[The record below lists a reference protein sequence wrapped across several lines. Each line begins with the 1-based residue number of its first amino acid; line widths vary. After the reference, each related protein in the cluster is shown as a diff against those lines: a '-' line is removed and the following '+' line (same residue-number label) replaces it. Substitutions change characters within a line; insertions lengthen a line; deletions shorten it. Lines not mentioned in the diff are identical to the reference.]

1 MPSYIFVSPGSDP
14 GAGLALV
21 DPMLSSKK
29 PSMGTCRPDLR
40 RMVRPGD
47 HIFVISGSRG
57 RTIPQYVI
65 GGMQIDKKLDD
76 QLEALRHCPENMLR
90 RDGNQRVGNIIALPD
105 GTQNQLDNHDKR
117 DQEKFENRIK
127 NYILGKNVVMLKT
140 PREVEIGRNRSV
152 SILSNIFDVPGHRMQ
167 QVVGRG
173 RKLSNAQVDQL
184 LRALDDIKREA
195 RS

>member
-21 DPMLSSKK
+21 DPMLSSSR

-40 RMVRPGD
+40 RMVKPGD

-76 QLEALRHCPENMLR
+76 QLEALRRHPENALR
-90 RDGNQRVGNIIALPD
+90 FDGKQRAGNIIALPD
-105 GTQNQLDNHDKR
+105 GTQHPRDDHDKR
-117 DQEKFENRIK
+117 DRVKFESRIK
-127 NYILGKNVVMLKT
+127 DYILGKNPVMLDT
-140 PREVEIGRNRSV
+140 PREVEIGRDRSV
-152 SILSNIFDVPGHRMQ
+152 GILSNIFDVPGHRMQ
-167 QVVGRG
+167 HVVGRG
-173 RKLSNAQVDQL
+173 RKLSHAQVDQL

-195 RS
+195 RL

>member
-1 MPSYIFVSPGSDP
+1 MPNYIFVSPGSDP

-21 DPMLSSKK
+21 DPMLSSSK

-40 RMVRPGD
+40 RMVKPGD

-76 QLEALRHCPENMLR
+76 QLEALRHRPDNALR
-90 RDGNQRVGNIIALPD
+90 FDGKQRSGNIIALPD
-105 GTQNQLDNHDKR
+105 GTQDPRDNHDKR
-117 DQEKFENRIK
+117 DREKFESRIK
-127 NYILGKNVVMLKT
+127 NYILGKHPVMLDT
-140 PREVEIGRNRSV
+140 PKEVEIGRARSV
-152 SILSNIFDVPGHRMQ
+152 GILGNIFAIPGHRMQ

>member
-21 DPMLSSKK
+21 DPMLSSSK

-40 RMVRPGD
+40 RMVKPGD

-57 RTIPQYVI
+57 RSIPQYVI
-65 GGMQIDKKLDD
+65 GGMQIDKKLED
-76 QLEALRHCPENMLR
+76 QLEALRRRPENVLR
-90 RDGNQRVGNIIALPD
+90 FDGKQRSGNIIALPD
-105 GTQNQLDNHDKR
+105 GTQDPRDEHDKR
-117 DQEKFENRIK
+117 DREKFENRIK
-127 NYILGKNVVMLKT
+127 NYILGKDPVVLET
-140 PREVEIGRNRSV
+140 PKEVEIGRDRSV
-152 SILSNIFDVPGHRMQ
+152 RILSGIFDIPGHRMQ

-173 RKLSNAQVDQL
+173 RKLSNVQVDQL

>member
-21 DPMLSSKK
+21 DPMLRSSK

-57 RTIPQYVI
+57 RAIPQYVI

-76 QLEALRHCPENMLR
+76 QLEALQHRPENAVHFN
-90 RDGNQRVGNIIALPD
+90 GNRRVGNIIALPD
-105 GTQNQLDNHDKR
+105 GTQHPLDQHDKR
-117 DQEKFENRIK
+117 DREKFEHRIK
-127 NYILGKNVVMLKT
+127 NYILGKNPVILDT
-140 PREVEIGRNRSV
+140 PREVEIGRDRSV
-152 SILSNIFDVPGHRMQ
+152 GILSNIFDVPGQRMQ
-167 QVVGRG
+167 EVVGRG

-184 LRALDDIKREA
+184 LRALDDIKQEA

>member
-14 GAGLALV
+14 GAGLPLV
-21 DPMLSSKK
+21 DPMLGSSK

-40 RMVRPGD
+40 RMVKPGD

-57 RTIPQYVI
+57 RSIPQYVI
-65 GGMQIDKKLDD
+65 GGMQIDKKLND
-76 QLEALRHCPENMLR
+76 QLEALRLRPENALR
-90 RDGNQRVGNIIALPD
+90 FDGNHRAGNIITLPD
-105 GTQNQLDNHDKR
+105 GTQHPLDEHDKR
-117 DQEKFENRIK
+117 DRNKFESRIK
-127 NYILGKNVVMLKT
+127 NYILGKNPVLLET
-140 PREVEIGRNRSV
+140 PREIEIGRDRSV
-152 SILSNIFDVPGHRMQ
+152 GILSNIFNVPGYRMQ

>member
-21 DPMLSSKK
+21 DPMLSSKR

-65 GGMQIDKKLDD
+65 GGMQIDEKLDD
-76 QLEALRHCPENMLR
+76 QLEALRHRPENALCF
-90 RDGNQRVGNIIALPD
+90 DGNRRAGNIIALPD
-105 GTQNQLDNHDKR
+105 GTQHPLDEHDKR
-117 DQEKFENRIK
+117 VREKFESRIK
-127 NYILGKNVVMLKT
+127 NYILGKDPVILET
-140 PREVEIGRNRSV
+140 PREVEIGRDRSV
-152 SILSNIFDVPGHRMQ
+152 GILSNIFDVPGYRMQ

-173 RKLSNAQVDQL
+173 RKLSNVQVDQL

>member
-21 DPMLSSKK
+21 DPMLSSSK

-40 RMVRPGD
+40 RMVKPGD

-65 GGMQIDKKLDD
+65 GGMQIDKKLED
-76 QLEALRHCPENMLR
+76 QLEALRHRPENVLR
-90 RDGNQRVGNIIALPD
+90 FDGKQRSGNIIALPD
-105 GTQNQLDNHDKR
+105 GTQDPRDEHDKR
-117 DQEKFENRIK
+117 HREKFESRIK
-127 NYILGKNVVMLKT
+127 NYILGKDPVVLET
-140 PREVEIGRNRSV
+140 PKEVEIGRHRSV
-152 SILSNIFDVPGHRMQ
+152 GILSGIFDIPGHRMQ

-173 RKLSNAQVDQL
+173 RKLSNVQVDQL

-195 RS
+195 RA

>member
-14 GAGLALV
+14 GAGLQLV
-21 DPMLSSKK
+21 DPMLSSSR

-40 RMVRPGD
+40 RMVKPGD

-65 GGMQIDKKLDD
+65 GGMQIDKKLND
-76 QLEALRHCPENMLR
+76 QIEALRHRPENALR
-90 RDGNQRVGNIIALPD
+90 FDGNQRTGNIIALPD
-105 GTQNQLDNHDKR
+105 GTQHPLDEHDKR
-117 DQEKFENRIK
+117 DREKFEDRIK
-127 NYILGKNVVMLKT
+127 NYILGKNPVVLET
-140 PREVEIGRNRSV
+140 PKEVEIGRDRSV
-152 SILSNIFDVPGHRMQ
+152 GILSNIFDVPGHRMQ

-195 RS
+195 RL

>member
-1 MPSYIFVSPGSDP
+1 MSSYIFVSPGSDP

-21 DPMLSSKK
+21 DPMLNSSR

-40 RMVRPGD
+40 RMVKPGD

-57 RTIPQYVI
+57 RSIPQYVI
-65 GGMQIDKKLDD
+65 GGMQIDKKLED
-76 QLEALRHCPENMLR
+76 QLEALRSHPENSLR
-90 RDGNQRVGNIIALPD
+90 FNGRQREGNIIALPD
-105 GTQNQLDNHDKR
+105 GTQHPHDDHDKR
-117 DQEKFENRIK
+117 DREKFERRIK
-127 NYILGKNVVMLKT
+127 NYILGKDPVVLES
-140 PREVEIGRNRSV
+140 PREVEIGRDRSV
-152 SILSNIFDVPGHRMQ
+152 NILSSIFNMPGHRMQ

-173 RKLSNAQVDQL
+173 RKLMNAQVDQL

>member
-21 DPMLSSKK
+21 DPILRSPR

-40 RMVRPGD
+40 RMVKPGD

-76 QLEALRHCPENMLR
+76 QLEALQHRPENALR
-90 RDGNQRVGNIIALPD
+90 FDGSKRMGNIIALPD
-105 GTQNQLDNHDKR
+105 GSQHPLDEHDKR
-117 DQEKFENRIK
+117 NPDKFENRIK
-127 NYILGKNVVMLKT
+127 NYILGKNPVVLDT
-140 PREVEIGRNRSV
+140 PKEVEIGRDRSV
-152 SILSNIFDVPGHRMQ
+152 GILSRIFEVPGERMQ

-173 RKLSNAQVDQL
+173 RKLTGVQVDQL

-195 RS
+195 RL